1 MRRPTSSDHD
11 FLAVPCDQCAE
22 VSPTNWAG
30 FCHHCY
36 HFAGSPFWS
45 LSSAAQRG
53 VIKRV
58 NQIEAERLRSR
69 VVAIAGGSN

>member
-1 MRRPTSSDHD
+1 MRRLTSSDHD
-11 FLAVPCDQCAE
+11 FMAVPCDQCAE

-36 HFAGSPFWS
+36 HFASSPFWT
-45 LSSAAQRG
+45 LSSAAQQG

-58 NQIEAERLRSR
+58 GQIEAERLRSR